1 MFDEKDKKLL
11 VTLATKLTG
20 GNQDGASRQE
30 SLIGN
35 IERRMSDLGYS
46 TLLDYLNFAESDA
59 DEFGQLISAL
69 TIHTTSWFRENPH
82 FVAFQEIL
90 LEAVKKN
97 EVFTVWCS
105 ACSTGEEVYSF
116 AIMLEAFRSANPKF
130 EYRVLGTDI
139 DPVSIQIAERAI
151 YANRTSNFHLDRY
164 QAHLLTGTGETEGY
178 FTLTKEIRSRC
189 TFRVADLRLA
199 LNPGDGPFNV
209 CVCRNV
215 LIYFTPSGVDQIVR
229 TIIPHIK
236 PNGHLFLGHSETIN
250 SADHGVVQCG
260 HSVFVKAESRAP
272 SAFELKPG
280 AMVKTPIATAVPQ
293 TKGATTAGA
302 DGKKLKV
309 LSIDDSAT
317 ARKQLNQ
324 HFTDMGFESTTV
336 ASAFEASKFLRLN
349 RVDLI
354 TLDLKMPEM
363 NGDQWLEGERKGGL
377 TTPVVIVSDVHAADA
392 RSVVELLGRGAQEYL
407 EKDRLFNKRSRLK
420 DTFLEMI
427 RGNSVKPKRERSR
440 TTVPAGRP
448 ELILIGASTGGPQ
461 ALMRIL
467 KGMPANSPPIVVTQ
481 HISQKFAG
489 PLAERLAAISGL
501 KLGSV
506 ENGAPISEGHI
517 YVASNDQ
524 HIGVVEKDGAL
535 VVQTSSVPPING
547 HRPSVDAMFNSIKN
561 NDFPTMALLLTG
573 MGRDGAAGLRGLRN
587 RGAFCV
593 AQSEEDCVVYGMPR
607 EAIALDAA
615 DFVGNLDEIRRML
628 TESLNLKIKKS
639 A

>member
-1 MFDEKDKKLL
+1 MFDENDKKLL
-11 VTLATKLTG
+11 LMLASKLTG
-20 GNQDGASRQE
+20 GNQDGASRLE
-30 SLIGN
+30 SLTGN
-35 IERRMSDLGYS
+35 ISRRMSAFGYIQ
-46 TLLDYLNFAESDA
+46 LMDYLKFAENDQN
-59 DEFGQLISAL
+59 EFAHLISSL

-82 FVAFQEIL
+82 FVAFQEVL
-90 LEAVKKN
+90 LESAKKN
-97 EVFTVWCS
+97 DVFTVWCS

-116 AIMLEAFRSANPKF
+116 AIMLEEFRAMNPKF

-139 DPVSIQIAERAI
+139 DPISVATAERAV
-151 YANRTSNFHLDRY
+151 YAVQARNFQLDRF
-164 QAHLLTGTGETEGY
+164 QQHLLKGSGPTDGY
-178 FTLTKEIRSRC
+178 FTLSKEIRKRC
-189 TFRVADLRLA
+189 SFRVADLRIA
-199 LNPGDGPFNV
+199 TIPPEAPFNV

-215 LIYFTPSGVDQIVR
+215 LIYFTKSGVEQIVR
-229 TIIPHIK
+229 NIVTHIK
-236 PNGHLFLGHSETIN
+236 PNGHLFLGHSETLN
-250 SADHGVVQCG
+250 SLDFGVVQCG
-260 HSVFVKAESRAP
+260 HSVFLKTDNRVR

-280 AMVKTPIATAVPQ
+280 SIVKSPVPTAVPHG
-293 TKGATTAGA
+293 KGATTVGA
-302 DGKKLKV
+302 DGKKLRV

-363 NGDQWLEGERKGGL
+363 NGDQWLESERKGGL
-377 TTPVVIVSDVHAADA
+377 TTPVVIVSDTHAADA
-392 RSVVELLGRGAQEYL
+392 RGVVELLGRGAQEYL

-427 RGNSVKPKRERSR
+427 RGNSVKPKRERVR
-440 TTVPAGRP
+440 TSVPAARP

-467 KGMPANSPPIVVTQ
+467 KSMPPNSPPIVITQ

-501 KLGSV
+501 KQGSV
-506 ENGAPISEGHI
+506 ENGAPVLKGHI
-517 YVASNDQ
+517 YVAANDQ

-535 VVQTSSVPPING
+535 VVQTSSVPAING

-628 TESLNLKIKKS
+628 TESLNLKVKKS

>member
-1 MFDEKDKKLL
+1 MFNDKDKDLLLKL
-11 VTLATKLTG
+11 ANKLTG

-30 SLIGN
+30 SLVGN
-35 IERRMSDLGYS
+35 VSRRMTDLGYEK
-46 TLLDYLNFAESDA
+46 LIDYLNFAENDT
-59 DEFGQLISAL
+59 EELGNLISAL

-97 EVFTVWCS
+97 ETFTVWCS

-116 AIMLEAFRSANPKF
+116 AIILEEFRAIYPKF

-139 DPVSIQIAERAI
+139 DPVSIHTAQRAI
-151 YANRTSNFHLDRY
+151 YPNRTSNFHLERY
-164 QAHLLTGTGETEGY
+164 ARHLLKGTGHTDGY
-178 FTLTKEIRSRC
+178 FTLAKEIRNRC
-189 TFRVADLRLA
+189 SFRVADLRVRTPQQEA
-199 LNPGDGPFNV
+199 PFNV
-209 CVCRNV
+209 VICRNV
-215 LIYFTPSGVDQIVR
+215 LIYFAQTGVDQIVR
-229 TIIPHIK
+229 NIVGYLK
-236 PNGHLFLGHSETIN
+236 PGGHLFLGHSETIN
-250 SADHGVVQCG
+250 STDFGVAQCG
-260 HSVFVKAESRAP
+260 HSVFIKTDQSATTTEIKSAAFGRPALAPAPTTKA
-272 SAFELKPG
+272 PG
-280 AMVKTPIATAVPQ
+280 A
-293 TKGATTAGA
+293 AGS
-302 DGKKLKV
+302 DGKKLRV
-309 LSIDDSAT
+309 LSIDDAAT
-317 ARKQLNQ
+317 ARKLLNQ

-336 ASAFEASKFLRLN
+336 SSAFEASKFLRLN

-354 TLDLKMPEM
+354 TLDLKMPDM
-363 NGDQWLEGERKGGL
+363 NGDVWLEAERKGGL
-377 TTPVVIVSDVHAADA
+377 TTPVVIVSDVQAADG
-392 RSVVELLGRGAQEYL
+392 RGVIDLLGHGAQEYL

-427 RGNSVKPKRERSR
+427 RSNSVKPKREKVR
-440 TTVPAGRP
+440 TSVPVGRP
-448 ELILIGASTGGPQ
+448 KLILIGASTGGPQ

-467 KGMPANSPPIVVTQ
+467 KGLPPNSPPIVVTQ
-481 HISQKFAG
+481 HISQKFAA

-506 ENGAPISEGHI
+506 DNGSPILEGHI
-517 YVASNDQ
+517 YVAANDQ

-561 NDFPTMALLLTG
+561 NDSATMAILLTG

-628 TESLNLKIKKS
+628 NESLNLKNKKS